1 MMLEVKIIAGL
12 AVFSL
17 LRQRTQVVQR
27 QVAIQDY
34 LHDPT
39 TWGADQWARLYA
51 DDLYNHGAQSGFTAY
66 GLDYQGFQR

>member
-1 MMLEVKIIAGL
+1 MMLEIKIIAGL
-12 AVFSL
+12 AVFSAL
-17 LRQRTQVVQR
+17 NRRAEVVQQ
-27 QVAIQDY
+27 QVAITDY

-51 DDLYNHGAQSGFTAY
+51 DDLYRHGAQSSFTAY